1 MSIGNRPGNRPI
13 APGPKRGEVF
23 KLSFRDTG
31 GNVLSGPHWAVV
43 VQTSAM
49 SRSSTTLVVPITTNA
64 ASAHLEPEYLVKVS
78 ARDIGLSWDGFI
90 HADQI
95 FTFPS
100 AELEERTGVL
110 AAAKLAALDRALAFV
125 LDLG

>member
-1 MSIGNRPGNRPI
+1 MSTGNRPI

-23 KLSFRDTG
+23 KLNFRDTG
-31 GNVLSGPHWAVV
+31 GNVLSCLHWAVV

-49 SRSSTTLVVPITTNA
+49 SRSLTTMVVPISTNA
-64 ASAHLEPEYLVKVS
+64 A
-78 ARDIGLSWDGFI
+78 
-90 HADQI
+90 
-95 FTFPS
+95 S